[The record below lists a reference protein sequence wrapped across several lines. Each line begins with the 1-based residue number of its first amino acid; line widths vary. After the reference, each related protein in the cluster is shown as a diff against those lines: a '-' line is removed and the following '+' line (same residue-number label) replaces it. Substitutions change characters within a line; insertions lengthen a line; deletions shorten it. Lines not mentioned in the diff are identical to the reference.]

1 MKNVLIALFSL
12 TTVGVVT
19 LPTMAN
25 ETDVSGDKVIIQES
39 YQGSYQEGNG
49 NQSFQESSQ
58 IHRETNR
65 RRNGGSGS
73 FGGVQ
78 TVDQYQEQFGER
90 NRSRQTVE
98 QRTEMR
104 NGRGS
109 RR

>member
-104 NGRGS
+104 NGRGP